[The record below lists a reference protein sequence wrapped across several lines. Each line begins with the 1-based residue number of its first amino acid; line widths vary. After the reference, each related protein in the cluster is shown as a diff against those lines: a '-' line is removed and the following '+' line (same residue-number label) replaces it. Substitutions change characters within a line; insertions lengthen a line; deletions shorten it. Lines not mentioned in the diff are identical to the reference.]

1 MKTTGKSSA
10 DTSGEAVGGETGK
23 SGPIAAF
30 ARFVVFGGGTGIASS
45 GALVVLSGTMPIAVA
60 NAFVTVVSTVAA
72 TELHSRFTFGG
83 GRAGLRA
90 HGQSALSALAAY
102 LVTTAAMLGL
112 HAAAPGAGVLV
123 EQGVYL
129 GASGLAGIGR
139 FVVLRLF
146 VFARPAARPRP
157 AAPVLARAQV
167 VAAA

>member
-1 MKTTGKSSA
+1 MKTTGKSNNA
-10 DTSGEAVGGETGK
+10 AGGRAGK
-23 SGPIAAF
+23 SGSIAAF

-90 HGQSALSALAAY
+90 HGQSALSALVAY
-102 LVTTAAMLGL
+102 LFTTTAVLGL

-157 AAPVLARAQV
+157 LTPTLARTHV

>member
-1 MKTTGKSSA
+1 MKTTGN
-10 DTSGEAVGGETGK
+10 TSNAAGGRAGK
-23 SGPIAAF
+23 SGSIAAF

-45 GALVVLSGTMPIAVA
+45 GALVVLSDTMPIAVA

-90 HGQSALSALAAY
+90 HGQSALSALVAY
-102 LVTTAAMLGL
+102 LFTTAAVLGL

-146 VFARPAARPRP
+146 VFARPGARPRITAP
-157 AAPVLARAQV
+157 ALARTHV